1 MSLQNPS
8 ATSIQ
13 DMYLVPGSDYV
24 RMASNGG
31 GLLSIKLP
39 ASGDSTPVVE
49 SLAGGLI
56 AASDGTY
63 IDEGRLGATLMRES
77 GDGTNVP
84 LPNNVMMYNPNSTPK
99 EITYSNDIPL
109 HLNIIDASFN
119 IVDTS
124 FSIIDTSLN
133 VHDVSLNTLDTQ
145 VTNLMSQGGG
155 GASFGSTIAI
165 GSGSNATGTNSVA
178 IGNNAST
185 STYDNSVALGNGS
198 TSGADNTIILGDGT
212 QNVGIGTSNP
222 LGNLHISSGT
232 DGKCV
237 LILEA
242 DTDNNNEADQGR
254 IIFRQDGGLD
264 LNAVFVSNQTGTYH
278 NYLNLASSSNDPA
291 ILFRVDTNDD
301 AINATERMRIASNG
315 NVGIGTTSPSSKLQI
330 TDGSCKIE
338 QTGTNNNSL
347 IINPNNHNYGVDIE
361 VFQSDSPVTK
371 KSLCLNPYGGSVG
384 IGTTNPLQKLHV
396 ESGNII
402 AYSNQHGVELAQHEI
417 KMTRSGAAHW
427 SLFNTGYFK
436 ITNTSNNNN
445 AGTNGTDYFTM
456 DTTGKV
462 GIGSNVIPSMTLNV
476 RGGSRFGATNA
487 AHYTQFNHDQSWH
500 MECYL
505 SNSGHTFYINYYV
518 QKTVYLNRT
527 SYGSDIR
534 IKENIL
540 DVDDESALNM
550 IRNIQPKTY
559 EYKVQKDRGRV
570 YGFIAQQI
578 KEVIP
583 EAVTLHKLHAPFDSS
598 EFQNVSIDE
607 DIVTLSSSISIFEI
621 GKVFEF
627 KHLDSNELFQLTVTE
642 IIDDLH
648 FKIDLEGKGDRV
660 PNNALLVGEGVDD
673 FHLLDKNYIFT
684 VATAALQEVDRQLQ
698 AEKAKTATL
707 EAQMADV
714 LARLSALENP

>member
-1 MSLQNPS
+1 MSFQEPS
-8 ATSIQ
+8 HYAEE
-13 DMYLVPGSDYV
+13 DMVLVAGSDYI
-24 RMASNGG
+24 RMASIGG
-31 GLLSIKLP
+31 GVLSIKLP
-39 ASGDSTPVVE
+39 TSSDSTPVVE
-49 SLAGGLI
+49 SIAEGGFLAVNG
-56 AASDGTY
+56 GTY
-63 IDEGRLGATLMRES
+63 VDAQRLGALYMRES
-77 GDGTNVP
+77 GDGTTISN
-84 LPNNVMMYNPNSTPK
+84 PNYVMMYNPNGNPLK
-99 EITYSNDIPL
+99 EITYSDDIPN
-109 HLNIIDASFN
+109 HLNIIDASLN
-119 IVDTS
+119 IVDAS
-124 FSIIDTSLN
+124 FSIIDASLN
-133 VHDVSLNTLDTQ
+133 IHDISLNTLDTQ
-145 VTNLMSQGGG
+145 VTNLISQGGG
-155 GASFGSTIAI
+155 GASYGSTIAI
-165 GSGSNATGTNSVA
+165 GSGSTATGTNSVA

-212 QNVGIGTSNP
+212 Q
-222 LGNLHISSGT
+222 
-232 DGKCV
+232 
-237 LILEA
+237 
-242 DTDNNNEADQGR
+242 
-254 IIFRQDGGLD
+254 
-264 LNAVFVSNQTGTYH
+264 
-278 NYLNLASSSNDPA
+278 
-291 ILFRVDTNDD
+291 
-301 AINATERMRIASNG
+301 

-371 KSLCLNPYGGSVG
+371 KSLCLNPYGGSVGIGTTSPEHVLDVNGGIKVAGTGTLPGLTMDNVLYVQRSGNGVSYSSYDFHSFYSNSTSNAESGGERMRISSNGNVG